1 MNDSLDTFYCEVL
14 PAKFLAQYPLMQ
26 YESESRAVLGNSNE
40 VVTEIVNNVNVI
52 TLDGEK
58 VAEGN
63 KIFIPWEKDDDE
75 QGKIYHYNKD
85 GGSSTWTLPESWGNV
100 TEVTIYKL
108 SAEGKSDKKTLPVTG
123 RKVTIDATAKT
134 GYVLYKED
142 AVKVDT
148 ADTMEWSTGSPVKDM
163 GFDSYNFDEWKPS
176 STSDSVDHI
185 KIKDNS
191 LGNAHLYIEGTKD
204 GQVSQTLTGL
214 VPGQAY
220 SASVWCIT
228 DDGRKASIEVKNGD
242 EVVSNYMEQ
251 SNVTYGVHHNDK
263 YLTKAQRMQVRFTAA
278 SDTVKLTLSAAAG
291 KSDTSVVD
299 FDDVRVAKVDA
310 STNPDPN
317 KYTYWEDF
325 ENVDQGFGVF
335 VSTESDQ
342 SHLSQKNPVNP
353 EYTTDVIDGNYSLKI
368 I

>member
-1 MNDSLDTFYCEVL
+1 MQNIKGRNIILGTENPDEMVSHSVFVHGIQTGAGNFKGAGNLVRFVENNQSDIFQGTTLFRGIQSRNNGGDTGGASKGGAGIDGWQQSSQGNNAASMNDSLDTFYCEVL

-142 AVKVDT
+142 RNR
-148 ADTMEWSTGSPVKDM
+148 P
-163 GFDSYNFDEWKPS
+163 
-176 STSDSVDHI
+176 TSETTHRP
-185 KIKDNS
+185 
-191 LGNAHLYIEGTKD
+191 HLQPKRR
-204 GQVSQTLTGL
+204 
-214 VPGQAY
+214 P
-220 SASVWCIT
+220 
-228 DDGRKASIEVKNGD
+228 
-242 EVVSNYMEQ
+242 
-251 SNVTYGVHHNDK
+251 
-263 YLTKAQRMQVRFTAA
+263 
-278 SDTVKLTLSAAAG
+278 
-291 KSDTSVVD
+291 
-299 FDDVRVAKVDA
+299 
-310 STNPDPN
+310 P
-317 KYTYWEDF
+317 
-325 ENVDQGFGVF
+325 
-335 VSTESDQ
+335 
-342 SHLSQKNPVNP
+342 
-353 EYTTDVIDGNYSLKI
+353 
-368 I
+368 